1 MGEQIIISDT
11 GPLIALARINA
22 LSLLNKLYR
31 NIYITES
38 VYNEATQDM
47 SKNGAK
53 QIFTAVKNQNIAIAS
68 FPKNNLYVELSK
80 VLDPGETE
88 SLCLADKLGC
98 IALIDEKRGRK
109 VGKAKGIK
117 ITGTAGLLIK
127 AKNDGLIPEIKPL
140 LKLLTQSGYRLSD
153 TLIEKIL
160 AKCRET

>member
-38 VYNEATQDM
+38 VYSEATQDM
-47 SKNGAK
+47 AKDGAK
-53 QIFTAVKNQNIAIAS
+53 QVFAAVNNQDIAVAA
-68 FPKNNLYVELSK
+68 FPVNNLYEELSK
-80 VLDPGETE
+80 ILDPGETE

-98 IALIDEKRGRK
+98 IALIDEKRGRQA
-109 VGKAKGIK
+109 GKAKGIK

-127 AKNDGLIPEIKPL
+127 AKNDGLIAEIKPL

-153 TLIEKIL
+153 TLIEKVLTI
-160 AKCRET
+160 CSET